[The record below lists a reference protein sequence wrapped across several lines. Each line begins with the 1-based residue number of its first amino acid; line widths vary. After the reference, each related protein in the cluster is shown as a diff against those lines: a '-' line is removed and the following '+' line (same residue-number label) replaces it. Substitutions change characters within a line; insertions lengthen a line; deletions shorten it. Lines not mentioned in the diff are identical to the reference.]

1 MSSLGG
7 PPCCGCDSGGT
18 YQRGGGGGC
27 GGGVINWAYSV
38 LWGSKGSGV
47 RGGSRAMSRDGG
59 HGKGVGPGGWGGAF
73 MIAEVSYARSWGLRE
88 GSCPRRFEA
97 VAVGLGGVRGGVWG
111 ARVGWGWV

>member
-1 MSSLGG
+1 MAVLVLGRTGEGEVEGVVGGLSTG
-7 PPCCGCDSGGT
+7 PVVCCGRV
-18 YQRGGGGGC
+18 Q
-27 GGGVINWAYSV
+27 
-38 LWGSKGSGV
+38 SKSSGV

>member
-7 PPCCGCDSGGT
+7 PPCCDCDSVGT

-38 LWGSKGSGV
+38 LWGSNSKGSGV

-59 HGKGVGPGGWGGAF
+59 HGKGVGPGGWGGAT
-73 MIAEVSYARSWGLRE
+73 MVAEVGYARSWGLRE
-88 GSCPRRFEA
+88 WGCSR
-97 VAVGLGGVRGGVWG
+97 GLQGLRGVREGVRGT
-111 ARVGWGWV
+111 RVG

>member
-59 HGKGVGPGGWGGAF
+59 HGKGVGPGGWGGCVHDCGGELCSLLG
-73 MIAEVSYARSWGLRE
+73 IE
-88 GSCPRRFEA
+88 G
-97 VAVGLGGVRGGVWG
+97 VGLS
-111 ARVGWGWV
+111 